1 MEQSS
6 PASQSE
12 FAQEPTNSTP
22 KARVGAS
29 TNDQRF
35 LLVFILG
42 SYFGPDLRDEVPH
55 KSALQRAVMGLPPY
69 TAEQLVAS
77 VFKLSEI
84 ESIYYYA
91 LRNAHPSARV
101 KLQSLYKFLQG
112 HLAPPVKE
120 TLEDMRQFTAFFPH
134 HLHRHARY
142 KGTYK
147 VVESMVFI
155 HDPETSY
162 MKPEDI
168 ERFKRLSGL
177 SELALNWEDA
187 RSFQHG
193 QRSDRDEERQEI
205 RGHPLIVTETISE
218 RRKRKKRESQL
229 ELLSTT
235 SPVPVP
241 QKEEKVDWSNNK
253 LGATMLL
260 LPALPTVDQWNAVIN
275 AAKPSIVLSG
285 TAAVRQ
291 SGPLIGLVDIGT
303 CEDAYLF
310 RTALPGV
317 KKDDGD
323 FKCEVECDGKVMIKG
338 TTTTGESR
346 MFKGSRLFHM
356 QTQYLC
362 PPGAFTVSFYLPGP
376 VEPNQFT
383 GTFGSDGIL
392 EGIVMKQR
400 ARTGA
405 ASLIFES

>member
-1 MEQSS
+1 MDTDFHLMEQSS

-55 KSALQRAVMGLPPY
+55 KSALQRAVLGLPPY

-155 HDPETSY
+155 HDPDTSY

-193 QRSDRDEERQEI
+193 QRSDRDEERQARFHAMAEAHGHAQEI

-275 AAKPSIVLSG
+275 AAKPSIVLS
-285 TAAVRQ
+285 
-291 SGPLIGLVDIGT
+291 
-303 CEDAYLF
+303 
-310 RTALPGV
+310 
-317 KKDDGD
+317 GD